1 MILADG
7 YDFDIYNMEV
17 PMELDTLEIG
27 KRIKERRKELHLTQL
42 DIKEKTGISSGNM
55 SDIERGNRLPAAN
68 TLLQLSEV
76 LQCSIDY
83 LLRGKSSIS
92 ENPTTPPF
100 TDLSPQE
107 QDMLKFFRNISK
119 DDQEELLMLAK
130 MKYLRMQKAVDSHT
144 DAF

>member
-1 MILADG
+1 
-7 YDFDIYNMEV
+7 
-17 PMELDTLEIG
+17 MELDTLEIG
-27 KRIKERRKELHLTQL
+27 KRIKERRKELRLTQL

-92 ENPTTPPF
+92 ENLTTSPP

-107 QDMLKFFRNISK
+107 QDMLKLFRNISK

-130 MKYLRMQKAVDSHT
+130 MKYLRMQKAADSHT

>member
-27 KRIKERRKELHLTQL
+27 KRIKERRKELRLTQL

-92 ENPTTPPF
+92 ENPTTSPP
-100 TDLSPQE
+100 TDLAPQE
-107 QDMLKFFRNISK
+107 QDMLKLFRNISK

-130 MKYLRMQKAVDSHT
+130 MKYLRMQKAADSHT
-144 DAF
+144 DAV

>member
-27 KRIKERRKELHLTQL
+27 KRIKERRKELRLTQL

-92 ENPTTPPF
+92 ENSTTSPP

-107 QDMLKFFRNISK
+107 QDMLKLFRNISK

-130 MKYLRMQKAVDSHT
+130 MKYLRMQKAADSHT

>member
-27 KRIKERRKELHLTQL
+27 KRIKDRRKELHLTQL

-130 MKYLRMQKAVDSHT
+130 MKYLRMQKAADSHT

>member
-1 MILADG
+1 
-7 YDFDIYNMEV
+7 
-17 PMELDTLEIG
+17 MELDTLEIG
-27 KRIKERRKELHLTQL
+27 KRIKERRKELRLTQL

-92 ENPTTPPF
+92 ENSTTSPP

-107 QDMLKFFRNISK
+107 QDMLKLFRNISK

-130 MKYLRMQKAVDSHT
+130 MKYLRMQKAADSHT

>member
-27 KRIKERRKELHLTQL
+27 KRIKERRKELRLTQL

-92 ENPTTPPF
+92 ENLTTSPP

-107 QDMLKFFRNISK
+107 QDMLKLFRNISK

-130 MKYLRMQKAVDSHT
+130 MKYLRMQKAADSHT

>member
-1 MILADG
+1 
-7 YDFDIYNMEV
+7 
-17 PMELDTLEIG
+17 MELDTLEIG

-92 ENPTTPPF
+92 ENSTTPPF

-107 QDMLKFFRNISK
+107 QDMLKLFRNISK

-130 MKYLRMQKAVDSHT
+130 MKYLRMQKAADSHT
-144 DAF
+144 YAF

>member
-1 MILADG
+1 
-7 YDFDIYNMEV
+7 
-17 PMELDTLEIG
+17 MELDTLEIG

-130 MKYLRMQKAVDSHT
+130 MKYLRMQKAADSHT

>member
-1 MILADG
+1 
-7 YDFDIYNMEV
+7 
-17 PMELDTLEIG
+17 MELDTLEIG
-27 KRIKERRKELHLTQL
+27 KRIRERRKELHLTQL

-83 LLRGKSSIS
+83 LLRGNSSIS
-92 ENPTTPPF
+92 EI
-100 TDLSPQE
+100 TDMSSLAALSPQE
-107 QDMLKFFRNISK
+107 QNMVRFFRNLSK
-119 DDQEELLMLAK
+119 EDQEELLMLAE
-130 MKYLRMQKAVDSHT
+130 MKYLRIQKAEDSLT